1 MEYQQNFAVI
11 SKFLPAMLSHNR
23 LSGGSNPSR
32 PIQQKVHTVSRYGP
46 FCFILVGEGESLRRV
61 ESAEFIVRCRE
72 VGTNLPFACRGEHCS
87 PVAFTRWV
95 SLTGWLQ
102 RAAYMPP
109 LRMTR
114 YIRYNI
120 RSRAGLAP
128 PLRGGEFCVLQQPQ
142 FSPSSVTCGDS
153 FPQRGKPQR
162 QTIQQ

>member
-11 SKFLPAMLSHNR
+11 SKSLPAMLSHNR

-32 PIQQKVHTVSRYGP
+32 PIQHKVHTVSRYGP
-46 FCFILVGEGESLRRV
+46 FALFWWGKGRVGAELRVQSL
-61 ESAEFIVRCRE
+61 EFRF
-72 VGTNLPFACRGEHCS
+72 GMPA
-87 PVAFTRWV
+87 AFTRWV
-95 SLTGWLQ
+95 SLTGWLHGRHSS
-102 RAAYMPP
+102 RAYKP
-109 LRMTR
+109 TR

-128 PLRGGEFCVLQQPQ
+128 PLRGGGFCVLQQPQ